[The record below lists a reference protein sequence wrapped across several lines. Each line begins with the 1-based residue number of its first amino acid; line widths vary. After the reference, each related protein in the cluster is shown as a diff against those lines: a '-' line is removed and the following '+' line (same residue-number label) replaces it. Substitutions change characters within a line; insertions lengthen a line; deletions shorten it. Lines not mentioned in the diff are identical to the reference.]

1 MGISKAQEREY
12 ARILYVSERITFKEI
27 AERTGT
33 TEKTIGKWAVA
44 DNWDKLRKSLLTTK
58 QSQLVHWY
66 NQLEAINE
74 NIAERPDLIIK
85 GIAVENPLQKNIP
98 TNGEADTMSKITS
111 NIQRLETETGIGE
124 YVEVGRKILTFIQ
137 GIDLP
142 EAKKFKNYIDEFI
155 NEKLKNV

>member
-58 QSQLVHWY
+58 QNQLTHWY
-66 NQLEAINE
+66 NQLEALNE
-74 NIAERPDLIIK
+74 NIAQRELPVPDSK
-85 GIAVENPLQKNIP
+85 
-98 TNGEADTMSKITS
+98 EADIMSKITS

-124 YVEVGRKILTFIQ
+124 YVEVGRKLLTFIQ
-137 GIDLP
+137 SIDLDD
-142 EAKKFKNYIDEFI
+142 AKRLKNYIDEFI
-155 NEKLKNV
+155 NSKLKNG

>member
-1 MGISKAQEREY
+1 MGINKTQEREY

-74 NIAERPDLIIK
+74 AIAER
-85 GIAVENPLQKNIP
+85 GNIP

-137 GIDLP
+137 GIDLD
-142 EAKKFKNYIDEFI
+142 EAKRFKNYIDEFI